1 MHDAREA
8 LKELNLARKD
18 VTWGAHALGHMIE
31 IYINPGNEALFVQE
45 VADEDSS
52 SSGSG
57 SGGASSAAA
66 LGAVAENLAAAERL
80 LKELSL
86 VLGPEGGARI
96 TVLESYI
103 QVCARWG
110 SGCAGT

>member
-18 VTWGAHALGHMIE
+18 VTWGAQALGHMIE
-31 IYINPGNEALFVQE
+31 IYINPGNEALFAQE

-52 SSGSG
+52 SSGGG
-57 SGGASSAAA
+57 SGASSAAA

-103 QVCARWG
+103 QVRARWG
-110 SGCAGT
+110 SGCAGK